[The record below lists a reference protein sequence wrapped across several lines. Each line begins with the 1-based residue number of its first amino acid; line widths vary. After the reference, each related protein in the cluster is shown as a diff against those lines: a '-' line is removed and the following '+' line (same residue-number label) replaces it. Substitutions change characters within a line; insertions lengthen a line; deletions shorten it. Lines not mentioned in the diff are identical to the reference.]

1 MQVGWKRKGLEAG
14 KPVKKRC
21 LQIDSHEKVMEETI
35 KTRGFF
41 GGAAELSAMK
51 ALSPN
56 HWTTRDYPKPV
67 LLTILLA
74 TQPFPL
80 CKQNFLF

>member
-14 KPVKKRC
+14 KLVRKRC
-21 LQIDSHEKVMEETI
+21 LQIDSHEEVKEETI
-35 KTRGFF
+35 KTRAFF
-41 GGAAELSAMK
+41 GDGTELSAMK
-51 ALSPN
+51 ASSPN
-56 HWTTRDYPKPV
+56 HWSTRDYPKPV